1 MKNFVQPGST
11 VTLTAPAGGV
21 VGGNAYLIGALFVVA
36 VFSAAD
42 GKPFA
47 AKTVGVFEL
56 PKTAGQAVTEAAAL
70 YWDNTNKVLTT
81 TVGTNTKVGAAT
93 QAAAAGDATALIRLN
108 GSV

>member
-21 VGGNAYLIGALFVVA
+21 VGGQAYLIGALFVVA
-36 VFSAAD
+36 VFTAAA

-47 AKTVGVFEL
+47 GKTIGVFEL
-56 PKTAGQAVTEAAAL
+56 PKTAGQAVTEGQAL
-70 YWDNTNKVLTT
+70 YWDDTNDVLTT
-81 TVGTNTKVGAAT
+81 TVGTNVKVGAAV
-93 QAAAAGDATALIRLN
+93 QAAQAGDATVLIRLN

>member
-21 VGGNAYLIGALFVVA
+21 VGGNAYLIGGLFVVA
-36 VFSAAD
+36 VFTAAD

-47 AKTVGVFEL
+47 GKTIGVFDL
-56 PKTAGQAVTEAAAL
+56 PKTAGQAVSEAAAL

-81 TVGTNTKVGAAT
+81 TVGSNTKVGAAI
-93 QAAAAGDATALIRLN
+93 QAALAADATVLIRLN
-108 GSV
+108 GSI